1 MSDQPFPLTDD
12 QVQQAMKAAAPE
24 IVELAGIAALLRL
37 LQTSPDP
44 PSLNVKAYKHPLDE
58 ARAVFQATHDDLVDM
73 GLPSGLAYLLAA
85 LAALITLLG
94 GALGLVLLWLFKNV
108 LPEVAI
114 AGLEYIDA
122 FRTTLDPIVPRVSSL
137 VLNELLGGEFDVGMF
152 PGDEGFDAHIQRA
165 EAIGNLFIK
174 NFTQELTA
182 SNNVEDIDGQ
192 AGAARFA
199 GMIIN
204 FGVATALLGLAG
216 ELSSAGLF
224 KDFRLIG
231 EQVSSGLGLSKQMR
245 LMLKP
250 IIKTLIATPFQYDL
264 NQQFHPQRF
273 TPAEVINPFA
283 QTLMDHA
290 TIVRDLE
297 LQGWDPDRAEKLIRL
312 HAKRLTVADIELFF
326 RYGSAGRD
334 FAISQLGDL
343 GYLPDLAGSVLNA
356 EDLRRADSVLKTL
369 VDAIETR
376 VVDGQ
381 ITTAEFSTL
390 LDALPLGDTE
400 KRMRLATVQY
410 KTKSPHKSL
419 TLAQAQKAFTE
430 GLWTLDQLDAF
441 LTRDG
446 YSADDSETLQLI
458 TLLAFAQFEE
468 AKKVAKFNYDQKV
481 KRAQAK
487 GLPIP
492 PLPKILAG

>member
-1 MSDQPFPLTDD
+1 M
-12 QVQQAMKAAAPE
+12 
-24 IVELAGIAALLRL
+24 
-37 LQTSPDP
+37 
-44 PSLNVKAYKHPLDE
+44 
-58 ARAVFQATHDDLVDM
+58 
-73 GLPSGLAYLLAA
+73 
-85 LAALITLLG
+85 
-94 GALGLVLLWLFKNV
+94 
-108 LPEVAI
+108 
-114 AGLEYIDA
+114 
-122 FRTTLDPIVPRVSSL
+122 
-137 VLNELLGGEFDVGMF
+137 
-152 PGDEGFDAHIQRA
+152 
-165 EAIGNLFIK
+165 
-174 NFTQELTA
+174 
-182 SNNVEDIDGQ
+182 
-192 AGAARFA
+192 
-199 GMIIN
+199 
-204 FGVATALLGLAG
+204 
-216 ELSSAGLF
+216 
-224 KDFRLIG
+224 
-231 EQVSSGLGLSKQMR
+231 
-245 LMLKP
+245 
-250 IIKTLIATPFQYDL
+250 
-264 NQQFHPQRF
+264 
-273 TPAEVINPFA
+273 
-283 QTLMDHA
+283 
-290 TIVRDLE
+290 
-297 LQGWDPDRAEKLIRL
+297 AEKLIRL